1 MNLVSLGQHYL
12 NNEKLI
18 YLLIKNSELNKE
30 DIVMEIGAG
39 DGRITKRIAKQVK
52 KVIAYEIDKRTE
64 ESLNLIVDRYPNI
77 EVRYSNFLKENI
89 DFRVNKIVSSLPYQ
103 ITEPFI
109 EKIKDVYVEN
119 ITLIVGEKFARK
131 IVAKT
136 YSNKLAILTNCYFN
150 VKIICS
156 VPKDVFTPPP
166 RTMSALIRLIPKK
179 KEELIMER
187 GMYIMREIFEQRDKK
202 IKNALKEAVIRFFYE
217 NNIILTKK
225 KSKEIVKCYI
235 KKLRNDNI
243 VMEQMSNEEIVDLYK
258 FACSIK
264 IYSFDKVSGKVM

>member
-136 YSNKLAILTNCYFN
+136 
-150 VKIICS
+150 
-156 VPKDVFTPPP
+156 
-166 RTMSALIRLIPKK
+166 
-179 KEELIMER
+179 
-187 GMYIMREIFEQRDKK
+187 
-202 IKNALKEAVIRFFYE
+202 
-217 NNIILTKK
+217 
-225 KSKEIVKCYI
+225 
-235 KKLRNDNI
+235 
-243 VMEQMSNEEIVDLYK
+243 
-258 FACSIK
+258 
-264 IYSFDKVSGKVM
+264 

>member
-1 MNLVSLGQHYL
+1 M
-12 NNEKLI
+12 
-18 YLLIKNSELNKE
+18 
-30 DIVMEIGAG
+30 
-39 DGRITKRIAKQVK
+39 
-52 KVIAYEIDKRTE
+52 
-64 ESLNLIVDRYPNI
+64 
-77 EVRYSNFLKENI
+77 
-89 DFRVNKIVSSLPYQ
+89 
-103 ITEPFI
+103 
-109 EKIKDVYVEN
+109 
-119 ITLIVGEKFARK
+119 
-131 IVAKT
+131 
-136 YSNKLAILTNCYFN
+136 
-150 VKIICS
+150 KIICS